1 MHLLATYEAY
11 GLVDAEIRSLVG
23 AEDAKV
29 PGSPF
34 GMFISACTSSV
45 CVLTSPFPFQGGLN
59 GF

>member
-1 MHLLATYEAY
+1 MHLLATYGAY

-29 PGSPF
+29 PGLPF
-34 GMFISACTSSV
+34 GMLYFRLYKQRLRPHI
-45 CVLTSPFPFQGGLN
+45 PFPFQGGLN